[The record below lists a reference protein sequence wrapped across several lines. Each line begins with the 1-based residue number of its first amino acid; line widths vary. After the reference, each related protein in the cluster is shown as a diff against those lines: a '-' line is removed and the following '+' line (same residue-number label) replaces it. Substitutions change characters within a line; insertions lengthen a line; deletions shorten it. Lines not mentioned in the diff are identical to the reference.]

1 MTFSLRIARSG
12 ESRVTKSELIDE
24 VARIRSIPRAQAE
37 LAVNTMFETM
47 VSALASG
54 EGIEIRGFGSFT
66 VRQYGAYEG
75 RNPKTGEVVLVPPKR
90 LPYFKV
96 GKALRERVN
105 AASLD
110 SPIPLEESGAGGS
123 APDDEEDFI

>member
-1 MTFSLRIARSG
+1 M
-12 ESRVTKSELIDE
+12 TKSQLIDQ
-24 VARIRSIPRAQAE
+24 VARERQIPRAQAE
-37 LAVNTMFETM
+37 LAVNTIFESM
-47 VSALASG
+47 VTAMARG

-75 RNPKTGEVVLVPPKR
+75 RNPKTGELVMVPPKR

-105 AASLD
+105 QTTLGEPVPIED
-110 SPIPLEESGAGGS
+110 SVPIVD
-123 APDDEEDFI
+123 DDEDYI